1 MKITGLIKMVKKIYE
16 ETWKKIANYETIA
29 NFYERNRESRFQN
42 KIGLKIPSQIKDP
55 EEQALSRLRTFRAYL
70 RDFAIK
76 ENDPMLLSLNFEE
89 LTEEDMVFFQRFQMG
104 MFHINDVE
112 RQEQVLANLKEADT
126 ARKLLSYMRKK
137 LTKSEAKAA

>member
-1 MKITGLIKMVKKIYE
+1 ME
-16 ETWKKIANYETIA
+16 
-29 NFYERNRESRFQN
+29 N
-42 KIGLKIPSQIKDP
+42 KIGLKTPSQIKDP
-55 EEQALSRLRTFRAYL
+55 EEQALSRLRTFRAYF